1 MYFKVRCIREQVRT
15 VISLVTFLLPLSLL
29 ISLLRPFL
37 ERLLGLQLD
46 AWPNS
51 LFTWAGG
58 VILGLIL
65 GIPLQFY
72 KVYEF
77 TDREIHVQWWYGNW
91 GFYFNWLLQ
100 RSAQHRHRPEPTH
113 SALDLQQQTECH

>member
-58 VILGLIL
+58 VIL
-65 GIPLQFY
+65 
-72 KVYEF
+72 
-77 TDREIHVQWWYGNW
+77 
-91 GFYFNWLLQ
+91 
-100 RSAQHRHRPEPTH
+100 
-113 SALDLQQQTECH
+113 